1 MRPGERA
8 RGPLQSVTVVYEPS
22 EPEDEMGDVHLTS
35 QFGQSHS
42 RASLQGF
49 GVLDELLC
57 RDFWHESVTR
67 SQSLNT

>member
-42 RASLQGF
+42 RASRQGS
-49 GVLDELLC
+49 GVLDELFC
-57 RDFWHESVTR
+57 RGF
-67 SQSLNT
+67 